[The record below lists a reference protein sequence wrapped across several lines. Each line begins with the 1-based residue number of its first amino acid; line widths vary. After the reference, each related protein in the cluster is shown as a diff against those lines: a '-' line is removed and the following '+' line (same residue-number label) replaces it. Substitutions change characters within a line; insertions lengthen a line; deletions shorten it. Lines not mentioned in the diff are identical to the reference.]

1 MAFSN
6 YIMQSLIGNFVFLGA
21 GLGLMG
27 QVGPVYYTLFGI
39 SVFILQV
46 IFSTIWLKY
55 FNYGPVEW
63 LWRSAT
69 YKKWQPFRKQSGNSS
84 RE

>member
-6 YIMQSLIGNFVFLGA
+6 YVMQSLIGNFVFFSA
-21 GLGLMG
+21 GLNYMWKI
-27 QVGPVYYTLFGI
+27 GPVYYTLFGCI
-39 SVFILQV
+39 IFILQV
-46 IFSTIWLKY
+46 IFSTIWLKF

-69 YKKWQPFRKQSGNSS
+69 YRKWQVMRKGL
-84 RE
+84 